1 MLITTTVIRSVSAM
15 ANPNRRKAK
24 LKRHFRRVAPDIS
37 SVMQE
42 KYRKLNHKY
51 LTDAENLL
59 LKEDYVQASEKFW
72 GAFAEVVKGIAAQR
86 GLLTRSHLGIGEIV
100 DLLQKE
106 FRNVNLTEAYFAAN
120 SLHSNF
126 YEEELTPEQV
136 KKAASIVKDAIN
148 VLGSAT

>member
-1 MLITTTVIRSVSAM
+1 VIRFLSAM
-15 ANPNRRKAK
+15 SNQNNPRRR
-24 LKRHFRRVAPDIS
+24 LKRHFRKVTPDIS

-51 LTDAENLL
+51 LKDAEDLL
-59 LKEDYVQASEKFW
+59 SREDYVQASEKFW
-72 GAFAEVVKGIAAQR
+72 GAFAEMVKSVASER

-100 DLLQKE
+100 DVLQKE
-106 FRNVNLTEAYFAAN
+106 FKDFNLTEAYFAAN

-136 KKAASIVKDAIN
+136 KKAARIVKDAIN
-148 VLGSAT
+148 VLGSAA

>member
-1 MLITTTVIRSVSAM
+1 MTNHN
-15 ANPNRRKAK
+15 NPKRR
-24 LKRHFRRVAPDIS
+24 LKRHFRKVAPEIS

-51 LTDAENLL
+51 LKDAGDLIL
-59 LKEDYVQASEKFW
+59 REDYVQASEKFW
-72 GAFAEVVKGIAAQR
+72 GAFAEMVKNIASER
-86 GLLTRSHLGIGEIV
+86 GLLTRSHLGIGGLV
-100 DLLQKE
+100 DVLQKE
-106 FRNVNLTEAYFAAN
+106 FKDFNLTEAYFAAN

-136 KKAASIVKDAIN
+136 RKAARIVKDAIN

>member
-1 MLITTTVIRSVSAM
+1 MTNKN
-15 ANPNRRKAK
+15 NPNNPKGK
-24 LKRHFRRVAPDIS
+24 LKRHFRKVAPDIS

-51 LTDAENLL
+51 LKDAEDLL
-59 LKEDYVQASEKFW
+59 SKEDYVQASEKFW
-72 GAFAEVVKGIAAQR
+72 GAFAQMVKSIASQR

-100 DLLQKE
+100 DVLQKE
-106 FRNVNLTEAYFAAN
+106 FKNINLTEAYFAAN

-136 KKAASIVKDAIN
+136 KRATRIVKDAIN
-148 VLGSAT
+148 FLGSTA